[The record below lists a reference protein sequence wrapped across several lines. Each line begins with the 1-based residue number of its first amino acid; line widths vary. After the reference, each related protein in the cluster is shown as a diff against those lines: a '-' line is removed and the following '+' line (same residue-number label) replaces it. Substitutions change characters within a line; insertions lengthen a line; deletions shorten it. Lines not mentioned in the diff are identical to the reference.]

1 MVFVRLQFG
10 CDGKECWH
18 NLDYSY
24 ELDQGDFLAT
34 WEKFLKDGWVNTGK
48 KQYCPTCAK
57 IKCKTPPPATKKRR
71 EKCINSSA

>member
-1 MVFVRLQFG
+1 MVYVTLRFR
-10 CDGKECWH
+10 CDDCPVNYTNERI
-18 NLDYSY
+18 Y
-24 ELDQGDFLAT
+24 ELDTGDFLAT

-71 EKCINSSA
+71 G